1 MVAACS
7 IHAADLTALVLNAGR
22 STVSLTCN
30 RGFHFKLKAITE
42 LIVSEFFD
50 LALNKRVNCVCRQ
63 EIRVNQVEVRSSL
76 QS

>member
-7 IHAADLTALVLNAGR
+7 IDAADVTALVSNVGR

-50 LALNKRVNCVCRQ
+50 LALQQKSKLCM
-63 EIRVNQVEVRSSL
+63 
-76 QS
+76 